1 MTWSEALKK
10 FYKPKLTNREAAGL
24 IEFARALWRAYDKD
38 KDISLPSFD
47 WYPWALLA
55 LGYFKLGD
63 KFKIDTAFQLSPFA
77 KSLELWEQL
86 NGMASSLDAA
96 KVPFR
101 AVVDPRGTDKGFR
114 KLASDAWA
122 AMKTLRAADATAA
135 AAPPPF
141 DPKQTKGFAS
151 PDDPFEV
158 VATASPKKKQPIPT
172 VPQQTEL
179 PGIEAPKKEETTTSA
194 TSSGGGAALLLLL
207 FAFGGKKK
215 GRGRRSARR

>member
-1 MTWSEALKK
+1 MTWTEALKK
-10 FYKPKLTNREAAGL
+10 FYKAKLTNRDAAGL
-24 IEFARALWRAYDKD
+24 IEFARAVWRAYDKD
-38 KDISLPSFD
+38 KNVAFPAFD

-86 NGMASSLDAA
+86 NGIAQSLDAA
-96 KVPFR
+96 GIPFR

-114 KLASDAWA
+114 KLASDAWG

-141 DPKQTKGFAS
+141 DPDARKGFAS

-158 VATASPKKKQPIPT
+158 VATVKPKKKTEPEQI
-172 VPQQTEL
+172 EL
-179 PGIEAPKKEETTTSA
+179 PGIETPKKQEPA
-194 TSSGGGAALLLLL
+194 TSSGGGGAALLFLL
-207 FAFGGKKK
+207 FAFGSKK